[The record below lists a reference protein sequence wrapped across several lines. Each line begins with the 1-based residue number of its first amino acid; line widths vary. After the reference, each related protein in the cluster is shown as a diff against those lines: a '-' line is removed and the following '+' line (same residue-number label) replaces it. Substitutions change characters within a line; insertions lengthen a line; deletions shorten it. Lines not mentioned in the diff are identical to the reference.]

1 MAKRSINSNIET
13 HLINNEAFE
22 YAHLIKFERPFA
34 PDSDGKYRTNANRYV
49 YLTDGSRDISFND
62 GSTDHDGNANDSQIY
77 RANRIES
84 LGSYQETTVA
94 RATNMNL
101 VLSAESL
108 GISSSVTGSF
118 SGSTFVVSTAV
129 LNGYVTDL
137 VEEGFREGDKIKIT
151 KNSGTFSTGNAEE
164 TFIITAFSNSNKT
177 ITLARTGDDTDDS
190 AVPTDTSV
198 AVTLSLDS
206 EEINSATL
214 PRGTN
219 ASNPSFLNR
228 EVFIHKVFID
238 PDDGS
243 IIGNASVLVFKG
255 IITACDIQEG
265 IESSKVKWTLSS
277 HWGDFT
283 QVSGRLTSDEVHRA
297 LGADGIPNPDQ
308 AVKRHYAYDLG
319 FMHAETSL
327 SQSAVYKTYVTKYE
341 KRRVRRGGFIGWLGV
356 TKDAYKEYQEAVD
369 NTVNINIFLQAKT
382 LPVIYGV
389 QRVEGTPIFADT
401 AEEDT
406 KLVFFVDAICEG
418 EIHGLLNLFIDDA
431 PLICTDLADSN
442 LRGADNSNAA
452 STREDSALQCYGRA
466 DKGDTLGGTGNQTT
480 SAGTTLTQAIDAL
493 FEELRIAE
501 ATGDFVRVDQLARQI
516 RYLQRQYQELGQSTV
531 NNAGIDG
538 SSAGFGMQHEEFGT
552 ITSPHNMSF
561 TFFSGRPDQKASNLL
576 TTRANATAGQRFK
589 RQADYWTNDLPYW
602 SPMHR
607 LFDTAYMV
615 NATVL
620 SAEQTSVPDLDYV
633 VKGRILECFNYDGT
647 YKPNPTETNA
657 AHTNFKNGDT
667 VKIQVKD
674 SGTYKFLKADGTV
687 STTESDGKD
696 FRILQ
701 KYLFHTSRFTTHY
714 RFVLDEKPTLGSFT
728 ELRLKSGSN
737 HWHMITYDFS
747 PVGANTTLPLYGK
760 NPTAAATFL
769 GSQPGQLK
777 LTFSSTDADN
787 LKAGYAG
794 GETPQYTLQFTDSF
808 PSNTSDATLIRSLQD
823 KIMRGTWTSNT
834 VLLDDTFVS
843 VAQAAFI
850 QTNKAHLKLT
860 KVDSFYLGAI
870 SAIANLTSND
880 ALTGGVLQL
889 RGDSG
894 EIIEELEIQS
904 FNASDDRVKTN
915 TPATQLSEVK
925 KFTLLGIGRDQR
937 ATINPAMQLL
947 DYMTSDRYGKD
958 LDIDTDIDLPSFISV
973 AEACDTRSDVTVLF
987 ASAFS
992 TAPTAGAIYKYT
1004 DSNGN
1009 HIWSGV
1015 VKSYV
1020 ADVNGSGL
1028 PSVTFHK
1035 CSGQLV
1041 RRYYD
1046 YVSYDAGSLIYNSV
1060 SGVIQYYE
1068 VESDGHIATEPTHT
1082 NTSFTNGTKFLA
1094 TQLDGTAINLTKVSG
1109 TGDSTKAINKT
1120 ASLTYS
1126 LYDADF
1132 IKYWRYLG
1140 WESHD
1145 QIWVTRHQTS
1155 HIIDT
1160 NKSLFDNVNMMLAH
1174 FNGILSYSNGKYV
1187 LDIETATD
1195 APTESVTDGVQTN
1208 PEYIDKNDI
1217 IGRISLVDNSS
1228 RNSRNTIKSS
1238 IFDPQNNWGARSV
1251 TFFNSD
1257 FLKADRNVVKTGN
1270 GVMTGITNY
1279 YNARIRIE
1287 KELID
1292 SRFSKEISF
1301 TMGPRGLLLRAG
1313 QVISVTYPPFNFT
1326 NKRFRI
1332 ENLTF
1337 QANCNVSVKAKEYD
1351 DSVYVIST
1359 QRKQETRVDGVGSD
1373 IQLSPPGSASSLSAT
1388 NSSSANAVAGDIILS
1403 WSNPSDFHEPSDSTE
1418 IWVSDSASNSSRTLL
1433 RTLDNTT
1440 SFEYSLG
1447 AAGTKYFWVRTKRK
1461 TTRSPDSNET
1471 ITLFSAYHPTGNGVL
1486 GTADAGVG
1494 QSIKT
1499 VELFKLNDSTFATTT
1514 AGTFAN
1520 PTNGAESGWSTTQPA
1535 LASDGDIVY
1544 MVRRVF
1550 TSDGESPQDSAW
1562 SSPVIVAR
1570 REDGAGGSPGSAGA
1584 RGGSIFTF
1592 EESSTSQI
1600 SATNASEYAQSTIT
1614 TAAAQ
1619 AAAAAVIAA
1628 ASDSKIQPNDRITV
1642 TDNSANKAGTRVY
1655 TGSAATSS
1663 SGVATS
1669 DFSSLVTES
1678 FDGSVIV
1685 AGTLGADRL
1694 SANTTTTN
1702 TLNVGSSLILNSS
1715 GKIHTT
1721 DKTSFS
1727 DTTAGFFLGNES
1739 SAFKFAIGGS
1749 TEKLEWDGSSLKLTG
1764 SLEIGTGP
1772 DLVKIDS
1779 NTSNDFKIMAGGQ
1792 DSAAKFS
1799 VSKSGEVIADKISI
1813 RKNGIVYFDSDT
1825 GFTQAA
1831 FSQIA
1836 ENLGSSV
1843 TTFAFEQAT
1852 DSTNGVEISNTSG
1865 SDITLSFNCKID
1877 VRSFEGE
1884 DSSSAATALAKIPS
1898 ALNLILKRA
1907 DNAAFS
1913 SNVATIETDSFT
1925 RDTDGSYAT
1934 SNYAI
1939 SQLNLSAFGGG
1950 FRAFTDLFA
1959 SGDGVNSD
1967 GNLVAN
1973 FTTTFTLAA
1982 GTSKFFRVE
1991 TSQTGGTGSVNTAS
2005 GFSRVLE
2012 ITDDTGTGFSVSGGA
2027 SSAPEGL
2034 NNSTITLTGE
2044 TGILIGGESTPST
2057 TAEAFTTNQSSSE
2070 NIRIRLPNSGVTAGS
2085 YTNTNLTVDAQG
2097 RITAA
2102 SNGSGGSSFTG
2113 GSVANNITI
2122 SNTAPAIILS
2132 DSGVSKPSRIQSDSS
2147 IGSLQIEAD
2156 HSNSSTSAV
2165 IDFKI
2170 GGSTKYY
2177 IGANGGLYHGGST
2190 RIIDGSRNLENIGT
2204 ISCGAITSTG
2214 DVTAFASSDERL
2226 KTNLVKIDSALNK
2239 VTQISGY
2246 HFEWKD
2252 LDAAPHQ
2259 GKDVGVIAQEIETIL
2274 PEIVTERDSGYK
2286 AVNYQKIT
2294 ALLIEAVKELK
2305 QEIDDL
2311 KKQK

>member
-34 PDSDGKYRTNANRYV
+34 PDEDGKYRTNANRYV

-62 GSTDHDGNANDSQIY
+62 GSTDHDGNSNGSQIY
-77 RANRIES
+77 RANRVES
-84 LGSYQETTVA
+84 LGSYQETIEA
-94 RATNMNL
+94 RATNMAL

-108 GISSSVTGSF
+108 GLSVSVSGSF
-118 SGSTFVVSTAV
+118 SGSTFVVSTAL
-129 LNGYVTDL
+129 LNGYPTDL

-151 KNSGTFSTGNAEE
+151 KNSGTFSTSNAEE

-177 ITLARTGDDTDDS
+177 ITLARTGADSDDS
-190 AVPTDTSV
+190 AIPTNTSID
-198 AVTLSLDS
+198 VTISLDS
-206 EEINSATL
+206 EELSSATL
-214 PRGTN
+214 PRGTT

-243 IIGNASVLVFKG
+243 ILGNSSVLVFKG

-265 IESSKVKWTLSS
+265 INSSKVKWTLSS

-283 QVSGRLTSDEVHRA
+283 QVAGRLMSDEVHRA
-297 LGADGIPNPDQ
+297 LGADAKPNPEQ
-308 AVKRHYAYDLG
+308 AVKRHYATDLG
-319 FMHAETSL
+319 FMHSETSL
-327 SQSAVYKTYVTKYE
+327 SQQAVYKTYVTKYQK
-341 KRRVRRGGFIGWLGV
+341 KRARRGGWLGWLGMK
-356 TKDAYKEYQEAVD
+356 KDVMKEYQEQVD
-369 NTVNINIFLQAKT
+369 NEVDLSIFLQAKT
-382 LPVIYGV
+382 LPVVYGC
-389 QRVEGTPIFADT
+389 QRIEGVPIFADT
-401 AEEDT
+401 AEEDS

-418 EIHGLLNLFIDDA
+418 EIHGVYNIYIDDA
-431 PLICTDLADSN
+431 PLICTDKADFD
-442 LRGADNSNAA
+442 LRNA
-452 STREDSALQCYGRA
+452 SSGSDKVNTALQCYGRA
-466 DKGDTLGGTGNQTT
+466 DRGDTLTGAGNNSSSATGTAYSQLSSYYEELNLLLNDNIDDDLQEEQISYLEAQIRALESQYG
-480 SAGTTLTQAIDAL
+480 TLTDN
-493 FEELRIAE
+493 
-501 ATGDFVRVDQLARQI
+501 
-516 RYLQRQYQELGQSTV
+516 TV
-531 NNAGIDG
+531 NAQAMGT
-538 SSAGFGMQHEEFGT
+538 AATGMQHENFGT
-552 ITSPHNMSF
+552 IQSPYNMSF
-561 TFFSGRPDQKASNLL
+561 TFFAGRPDQKASNLL
-576 TTRANATAGQRFK
+576 VTRAEASSGSRFK
-589 RQADYWTNDLPYW
+589 RQADYYDGDLPYW
-602 SPMHR
+602 SPSHR
-607 LFDTAYMV
+607 LFDTSYMV
-615 NATVL
+615 VASTI
-620 SAEQTSVPDLDYV
+620 SADQTSIPDLDYV
-633 VKGRILECFNYDGT
+633 IKGKLIDCFNYDGS
-647 YKPNPTETNA
+647 YLPDPTKTSA
-657 AHTNFKNGDT
+657 AHTNFNEGDSVTIEWKNN
-667 VKIQVKD
+667 
-674 SGTYKFLKADGTV
+674 SGTYADLGVT
-687 STTESDGKD
+687 
-696 FRILQ
+696 FRIVH
-701 KYLFHTSRFTTHY
+701 KYLFTTSRGTTHY
-714 RFVLDEKPTLGSFT
+714 KFIFDSVPDTSSLANFSG
-728 ELRLKSGSN
+728 ELRIKSSSNYWYMVTHDWSAVGSSA
-737 HWHMITYDFS
+737 TFTKFPQQATSY
-747 PVGANTTLPLYGK
+747 
-760 NPTAAATFL
+760 AAAPSTANIKATFTTA
-769 GSQPGQLK
+769 K
-777 LTFSSTDADN
+777 ADL
-787 LKAGYAG
+787 LKAGYSNLST
-794 GETPQYTLQFTDSF
+794 EELSYTFDISDSVTD
-808 PSNTSDATLIRSLQD
+808 PTILRLKD
-823 KIMRGTWTSNT
+823 KIYRGTWSGNDLTLVDTIISSTQATALQNAGSN
-834 VLLDDTFVS
+834 VKIQNARALYIGFNS
-843 VAQAAFI
+843 NIAALN
-850 QTNKAHLKLT
+850 TADEG
-860 KVDSFYLGAI
+860 KVE
-870 SAIANLTSND
+870 
-880 ALTGGVLQL
+880 GGFLQL

-894 EIIEELEIQS
+894 EILEEIEIVDYLSNGDYIKLIRPAVKLS
-904 FNASDDRVKTN
+904 LAS
-915 TPATQLSEVK
+915 
-925 KFTLLGIGRDQR
+925 KFSIVGPGRDRR
-937 ATINPAMQLL
+937 ASTNPAMQLL
-947 DYMTSDRYGKD
+947 DYMTSRRYGKD
-958 LDIDTDIDLPSFISV
+958 LDITDDMDLTSFKNV
-973 AEACDTRSDVTVLF
+973 ANSCDNRSDVSII
-987 ASAFS
+987 ASGSMS
-992 TAPTAGAIYKYT
+992 TLPTAGAVYKVT
-1004 DSNGN
+1004 DGSGN
-1009 HIWSGV
+1009 HVASGR
-1015 VKSYV
+1015 VKSVV
-1020 ADVNGSGL
+1020 ASTNGSGV
-1028 PSVTFHK
+1028 PTITFDNV
-1035 CSGQLV
+1035 SGKFV

-1046 YVSYDAGSLIYNSV
+1046 YVSYTAGDIIYHTDSNV
-1060 SGVIQYYE
+1060 TRFYE
-1068 VESDGHIATEPTHT
+1068 VESNGFVTTAPTHT
-1082 NTSFTNGTKFLA
+1082 NTSGFTSGTK
-1094 TQLDGTAINLTKVSG
+1094 QLSNVTFTKVSG
-1109 TGDSTKAINKT
+1109 TGDSSFNMNLFTVPK
-1120 ASLTYS
+1120 YS
-1126 LYDADF
+1126 LYDSDF
-1132 IKYWRYLG
+1132 VKYWRYLG
-1140 WESHD
+1140 WEHHE
-1145 QIWVTRHQTS
+1145 QMWVTRHQTS

-1174 FNGILSYSNGKYV
+1174 FNGILSYANGKYV
-1187 LDIETATD
+1187 LDVETATS
-1195 APTESVTDGVQTN
+1195 APTASVTNGIQSN

-1217 IGRISLVDNSS
+1217 IGTISLVDNSS
-1228 RNSRNTIKSS
+1228 RQSRNTIKSS
-1238 IFDPQNNWGARSV
+1238 IFDPQNNWGSRSV

-1270 GVMTGITNY
+1270 SVVTGITNY
-1279 YNARIRIE
+1279 YNARILVE
-1287 KELID
+1287 KELIQ
-1292 SRFSKEISF
+1292 SRFSKEITF
-1301 TMGPRGLLLRAG
+1301 TLGPRGLLLKAG

-1337 QANCNVSVKAKEYD
+1337 QANCNVQVKAKEYD
-1351 DSVYVIST
+1351 DGVYVIST
-1359 QRKQETRVDGVGSD
+1359 QRKQETRVDGIGSD
-1373 IQLSPPGSASSLSAT
+1373 IQLTPPGTASSLSAT

-1418 IWVSDSASNSSRTLL
+1418 IWVSDSATNSSRTLL

-1440 SFEYSLG
+1440 SFEFSLG

-1461 TTRSPDSNET
+1461 ATRSPGSNET
-1471 ITLFSAYHPTGNGVL
+1471 VTLFSAYHPTGNGVL

-1570 REDGAGGSPGSAGA
+1570 REDGSDGSAGA

-1600 SATNASEYAQSTIT
+1600 SATNASEYTQSTIT

-1764 SLEIGTGP
+1764 SLEIGSGT

-1898 ALNLILKRA
+1898 ALNLVLKRA

-1913 SNVATIETDSFT
+1913 SNVTTIETDSFT
-1925 RDTDGSYAT
+1925 RDTDGSY
-1934 SNYAI
+1934 SSSDYAI
-1939 SQLNLSAFGGG
+1939 SQLDLSAFGGG

-2034 NNSTITLTGE
+2034 NNATITLTGE
-2044 TGILIGGESTPST
+2044 TGLLIGSESTPSST
-2057 TAEAFTTNQSSSE
+2057 SEAFTTNQSSSE
-2070 NIRIRLPNSGVTAGS
+2070 NIRIRLPNSGVTAAS
-2085 YTNTNLTVDAQG
+2085 YTNANITVDAQG
-2097 RITAA
+2097 RVTAA
-2102 SNGSGGSSFTG
+2102 ANGTG
-2113 GSVANNITI
+2113 GGLPSGMTYSSNILDVT
-2122 SNTAPAIILS
+2122 
-2132 DSGVSKPSRIQSDSS
+2132 G
-2147 IGSLQIEAD
+2147 QIRA
-2156 HSNSSTSAV
+2156 
-2165 IDFKI
+2165 
-2170 GGSTKYY
+2170 
-2177 IGANGGLYHGGST
+2177 
-2190 RIIDGSRNLENIGT
+2190 
-2204 ISCGAITSTG
+2204 TG
-2214 DVTAFASSDERL
+2214 DVTAFHSSDRRL

-2252 LDAAPHQ
+2252 MDEAPHQ

-2274 PEIVTERDSGYK
+2274 PEIVTERDTGYK
-2286 AVNYQKIT
+2286 AVNYQKLT